1 MAIKMRGYGFD
12 TVGRC
17 VLTLLRVL
25 SYLHS
30 GADTSP
36 FLSLPCC
43 FFYPSLRYVEC
54 PQDGA

>member
-30 GADTSP
+30 GADTLHLLFCHSRAA
-36 FLSLPCC
+36 
-43 FFYPSLRYVEC
+43 FFTRL
-54 PQDGA
+54 